1 MVFPQKQ
8 TKLSNCPTDKWWK
21 PICESLG
28 NLYHPLETHF
38 FVGKM
43 KSLDELT
50 AWASFQHK
58 KVMTLKR
65 TEMTSA
71 GKNVRKREHPTLLMG
86 M

>member
-1 MVFPQKQ
+1 
-8 TKLSNCPTDKWWK
+8 
-21 PICESLG
+21 
-28 NLYHPLETHF
+28 
-38 FVGKM
+38 M